1 MTKTYLSKMK
11 EFFKQL
17 ITANTGTSS
26 KRVVSLVAFLNVLG
40 MAWVSQFTEYKVD
53 EYVFDGLLLLAGT
66 GLGLTA
72 IEKIFTK
79 HNKTS

>member
-11 EFFKQL
+11 KLFQEL
-17 ITANTGTSS
+17 ISANDGTSS
-26 KRVVSLVAFLNVLG
+26 KRVVSIIAFLNVLG

-53 EYVFDGLLLLAGT
+53 EYVFDGLLLLAGA
-66 GLGLTA
+66 GLGLTV

-79 HNKTS
+79 YNKTP